1 MEQRAGAGAGPLA
14 DRAASAPRTPEPAPD
29 PSAAAPPSAAPE
41 TAPPPPSVPAPGG
54 SVEPAPA
61 PTPGAAPEAAAPSE
75 DDWPGRLTRLYQR
88 RAEALATGS
97 APLLDDVYVP
107 GSTLLAADRDS
118 VAALTAAGE
127 ALRGFA
133 PEVVSATLVGGTPG
147 AGPVTLRVVDRWPD
161 YEVVRAADPGGP
173 ALRTAGG
180 RGEAEVRMTI
190 EATAEGWR
198 IASAERVG

>member
-1 MEQRAGAGAGPLA
+1 
-14 DRAASAPRTPEPAPD
+14 
-29 PSAAAPPSAAPE
+29 
-41 TAPPPPSVPAPGG
+41 
-54 SVEPAPA
+54 
-61 PTPGAAPEAAAPSE
+61 
-75 DDWPGRLTRLYQR
+75 
-88 RAEALATGS
+88 
-97 APLLDDVYVP
+97 VYVP
-107 GSTLLAADRDS
+107 GSTLLAADRDG

-173 ALRTAGG
+173 ALRRVGG
-180 RGEAEVRMTI
+180 RGDAEVRMTV